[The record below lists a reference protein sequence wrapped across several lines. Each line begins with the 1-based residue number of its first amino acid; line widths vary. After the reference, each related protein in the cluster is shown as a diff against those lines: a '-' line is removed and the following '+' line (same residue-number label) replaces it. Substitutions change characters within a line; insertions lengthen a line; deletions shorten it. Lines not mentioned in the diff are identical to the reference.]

1 MLFTLSKA
9 MVHKRLFV
17 LLIFTSF
24 SFYAQTEIVL
34 KGNVLA
40 EVSSETLPGALV
52 LINGTSIGTT
62 TDAEGNFELKTT
74 RPTPFTLLISSIGF
88 QTKEI
93 EVYEAGE
100 LLQIKLQTSGALKEV
115 LVVGYGEQDRK
126 DVTGSVSSIPTE
138 LKSQPVASVE
148 RLLQGSIA
156 GAQVTQTSGQ
166 PGAGVSVSIRGYN
179 SINAGSDPLY
189 VIDGY
194 PIYNDYTVGNA
205 GVTGGPQI
213 NPLSSIATSDIESI
227 EVLKD
232 ASATAIYGSRGAN
245 GVVIIT
251 TKKGAKNQ
259 SSVTYD
265 GYAGVSSV
273 IKEIPLLDAGQ
284 FWQLRKEAAANSGT
298 SGALIGKNASI
309 LTTANNL
316 GYSLDTTGQGT
327 NWQKAAFRSA
337 LTQSHNVSILSG
349 TDKTKLALSLN
360 YFNQDGVLINTN
372 FIRYAA
378 RINVEHTYSKKF
390 KLGASFNVSNI
401 SANVAPANVVPNLLF
416 TPPSVPIYKNDGT
429 YVVQSPFEAANPTIS
444 NPINTLMNEIN
455 QTKTNRLLGNITG
468 EYKIL
473 ENLTAKV
480 LVGADII
487 DNKQNQYLPTTIA
500 EGAALGGYA
509 AVGSQFTTNWLN
521 ENTLT
526 YSKVINDI
534 HKLNILGGF
543 TAQHSETEGFITS
556 AAGFPNNLS
565 TFNNIGSGV
574 SAQPVSS
581 SQSEWALASWLG
593 RVNYGLKDKYLVT
606 LTLRADGSSR
616 FGPDNK
622 WGYFPSVALAWNA
635 HQEDFLKNSKWI
647 SNLKVRASVGNTGN
661 QSIPPYSSL
670 SQLGYY
676 RYNFSNTTVA
686 GYAPQTASNPN
697 LGWEQTTQTDVGTD
711 VGFFKNRISLVADV
725 YYKVTSNL
733 LLSEPVSG
741 TSGLS
746 YYNAT
751 TNSGQLSTVFQNI
764 GSMENKGYELGVLTK
779 NLTGKFSWSTT
790 FLLSQNFNKILSL
803 GDGITQVIPN
813 TTQPSVLQV
822 GAPLGS
828 FLVYETNG
836 LIQPG
841 VAALTPT
848 ADNKPGGQNYVD
860 VNKDGKITTA
870 DQVLIKNN
878 PPVILGLTNTFK
890 YAGFDLTVFLQA
902 SIGGK
907 LYNANE
913 AQLEEGTGYL
923 NSSTVMLNAYSASH
937 TNTSVKAPYQDPTIT
952 ISNRFIESAS
962 YGRLKNITLGY
973 TLPLK
978 LTARAKIKSLR
989 FYVSAQN
996 ILTITKYTGFDPEV
1010 SANGQSLINKGYDQ
1024 GVYPNSKMI
1033 LGGLT
1038 LTL

>member
-9 MVHKRLFV
+9 KVHKKLFA
-17 LLIFTSF
+17 LLIFIPF

-34 KGNVLA
+34 KGKVLA

-62 TDAEGNFELKTT
+62 TDAEGNFELITT

-93 EVYEAGE
+93 EMYEAGE
-100 LLQIKLQTSGALKEV
+100 TLQIKLQTSGALKEV
-115 LVVGYGEQDRK
+115 LVVGYGEQERK

-166 PGAGVSVSIRGYN
+166 PGAGISVSIRGYN

-213 NPLSSIATSDIESI
+213 NPLSSIPTSDIESI

-245 GVVIIT
+245 GVVIVT
-251 TKKGAKNQ
+251 TKKGSKNQ

-316 GYSLDTTGQGT
+316 GYSLDTSGQGT

-337 LTQSHNVSILSG
+337 LTQSHNLSVLSG

-378 RINVEHTYSKKF
+378 RVNVEHTYSKKF
-390 KLGASFNVSNI
+390 KFGGSINVSNV

-416 TPPSVPIYKNDGT
+416 TPPSVPIYKSDGT

-444 NPINTLMNEIN
+444 NPINTLVNEIN

-543 TAQHSETEGFITS
+543 TAQHSETEGLITS

-593 RVNYGLKDKYLVT
+593 RINYGLKDKYLVT

-622 WGYFPSVALAWNA
+622 WGYFPSVAAAWNVK
-635 HQEDFLKNSKWI
+635 QEEFFKNNKWI

-711 VGFFKNRISLVADV
+711 IGFFKNRISLVADV

-764 GSMENKGYELGVLTK
+764 GSMENKGYELGILTQ
-779 NLTGKFSWSTT
+779 NITGKFTWNTT

-803 GDGITQVIPN
+803 GDGINQVIPN

-822 GAPLGS
+822 GAPIGS

-841 VAALTPT
+841 GTALTPT

-870 DQVLIKNN
+870 DEVLIKNN

-923 NSSTVMLNAYSASH
+923 NSSTVMLNAYSPTN

-978 LTARAKIKSLR
+978 LTARAKIKGLR
-989 FYVSAQN
+989 VYVSAQN
-996 ILTITKYTGFDPEV
+996 LITITKYTGFDPEV